1 MRITSGEYRGRKLI
15 SPLNKTTHPMGD
27 REKLALFNSV
37 SGVIQD
43 AKVLDLYAG
52 SGALGL
58 EALSRGA
65 RSVLMVESHP
75 KAVEAIKANV
85 RALGVN
91 SRVEVIKSTV
101 QRFLNED
108 DGGARDVRDAR
119 NARDARGVRDGR
131 DVRDVQD
138 ARDGATNTGR
148 FFDLILIDPPYD
160 KFDVTEFCNV
170 DKLLVS
176 GGVIVLSHPEINA
189 EKITGIFPRL
199 NLRFTRKYAKAC
211 ISIFCGD

>member
-15 SPLNKTTHPMGD
+15 SPLNKATHPMGD

-75 KAVEAIKANV
+75 KAVEVIKANV

-108 DGGARDVRDAR
+108 DGGTGD
-119 NARDARGVRDGR
+119 VRDGR
-131 DVRDVQD
+131 DVRD
-138 ARDGATNTGR
+138 GTTNTGR